1 MDQLTQSWLPSMP
14 PKLKLPPNVERT
26 RAKGR
31 DYFYL
36 RVKGERIAKLPGNP
50 DMPEFFEAYAAA
62 MRRIHSDPKPI
73 RHADGTVGWLIEAYK
88 SAPRYQKLTAATQV
102 SYAKALDRLSVI
114 GTFPAVDVRR
124 RHINVIRDTLADT
137 PRTRQL
143 FGQVCSALFNY
154 GIREHDLEML
164 NPARLMKRDGEAES
178 YLDWSEDQMA
188 LFEASSPPLHLMTA
202 YMVARYTGP
211 RRGDI
216 VSLMRSHYSGSAIA
230 VAGSKNQNPVLVPVH
245 YRLKAYLDALPPA
258 LFLIADAAG
267 RPIRP
272 ERLSKDMRKH
282 LDNIGLTELHLHG
295 LRHTAGKALAEA
307 GCSPHEIA
315 AVLGHKTLQM
325 VERYTKKARQRRMAG
340 SAVVKLERNRD
351 ET

>member
-1 MDQLTQSWLPSMP
+1 MP
-14 PKLKLPPNVERT
+14 PKVKLPPNVERN

-31 DYFYL
+31 WYYSV
-36 RVKGERIAKLPGNP
+36 RVKGVRLGKLPSDP
-50 DMPEFFEAYAAA
+50 DSPEFYEQYAAI
-62 MRRIHSDPKPI
+62 MRRVAADPKPVK
-73 RHADGTVGWLIEAYK
+73 HAEGSVAWLIQAYK
-88 SAPRYQKLTAATQV
+88 ASPGYMKLAAATRV
-102 SYAKALDRLSVI
+102 SYAKALDRLAAI
-114 GTFPAVDVRR
+114 GTFPAAEVRR
-124 RHINVIRDTLADT
+124 KHINALRDALAST

-178 YLDWSEDQMA
+178 YLDWTAEQMA
-188 LFEASSPPLHLMTA
+188 LFEASNPPLHVMTA

-216 VSLMRSHYSGSAIA
+216 VALMRSHYTGSAIT
-230 VAGSKNQNPVLVPVH
+230 VAGSKNQNPVTVPVH
-245 YRLKAYLDALPPA
+245 YRLKTYLDALPPS
-258 LFLIADAAG
+258 LYLITDAAG

-272 ERLSKDMRKH
+272 ERLSKDMRRY
-282 LDNIGLTELHLHG
+282 LDSIGLTDLHLHG

-325 VERYTKKARQRRMAG
+325 VERYTKKARQMRMAG